1 MSVIAP
7 TAPESSAPPA
17 AAPGRFL
24 AIGRRV
30 LRKPLGAASAVYLLL
45 LIAACAA
52 ASAIAPYGPLTQNL
66 NAVAQGPSAAHLFG
80 TDSLG
85 RDLLSRLLFGGQA
98 TLLGVAE
105 GVIVTTVLGVSLGV
119 LSGYVG
125 GWLDRVLAR
134 VADVLLSLPSII
146 ILLAVLVLFN
156 QSMLAAMVT
165 FGVLGSAAMYRVVR
179 GVTFGLREELYVAAA
194 RVCGLSHGRIII
206 RHVLSRALGP
216 IIVQVSLFASVA
228 LVVQTG
234 LSYLGLGIQPPAPS
248 WGGMIAD
255 AQQVLIGD
263 PWQLVPPGVVVALTV
278 LAFGLLGDSVRD
290 ALQEHRSGRAQGRG
304 ALRPGSGSS
313 PTDLPKRPDPPS
325 APDIVLAIRGLT
337 ISATG
342 GAVPRDIVTNLDLD
356 LRQGEILGIVGETGC
371 GKSLTM
377 LAVLGLL
384 PGGLTVTSGR
394 AWLSGQEVALGDA
407 SQLAG
412 LRGSQIG
419 MVFQEP
425 IPSLDPAFRVGTQLT
440 EVVRAHTSLSRR
452 AARDRAL
459 ELLGQVSLT
468 DPAAVAERYPHQL
481 SGGMAQRVAIAM
493 ALAGGPRLL
502 IADEPTT
509 ALDVSVQAEILDLL
523 RELNSTAGM
532 SIILVT
538 HDWGVVADICD
549 RAAVLYAGEVVE
561 LAPVAGLWGHPR
573 HPYTAD
579 LMAAN
584 PYFALPG
591 QALQTIPGRVPEP
604 GHRPAGC
611 RYAPRCSVSSPDCA
625 ESAVPLTP
633 VGPDTG
639 AFRCLHSERISSQAR
654 STS

>member
-1 MSVIAP
+1 MSVVTPA
-7 TAPESSAPPA
+7 APETSAPPA
-17 AAPGRFL
+17 AAPGRFV

-30 LRKPLGAASAVYLLL
+30 MRKPLGAASVVYLVLL
-45 LIAACAA
+45 VAACAA
-52 ASAIAPYGPLTQNL
+52 ASLIAPYGPLAQDLT
-66 NAVAQGPSAAHLFG
+66 AVDQGPSAAHLFG

-105 GVIVTTVLGVSLGV
+105 AVIVTTVLGVSMGV

-134 VADVLLSLPSII
+134 VADVLMSLPSII
-146 ILLAVLVLFN
+146 ILLAVLVLFD

-165 FGVLGSAAMYRVVR
+165 FGVLGSTAMFRVVR
-179 GVTFGLREELYVAAA
+179 GVALGLREELYVAAA
-194 RVCGLSHGRIII
+194 RVCGLSHRRIIT
-206 RHVLSRALGP
+206 RHVLSRAQGP
-216 IIVQVSLFASVA
+216 IIVQISLFASVA

-263 PWQLVPPGVVVALTV
+263 PWQLVPPGVIVALTV

-290 ALQEHRSGRAQGRG
+290 ALQEHRAGRG
-304 ALRPGSGSS
+304 ISKAVFREVPSTSS
-313 PTDLPKRPDPPS
+313 AEDRSTQPSDPDT
-325 APDIVLAIRGLT
+325 VLAIRDLT
-337 ISATG
+337 ITTTSG
-342 GAVPRDIVTNLDLD
+342 PEPRNIVTSMDLD

-371 GKSLTM
+371 GKSVTM
-377 LAVLGLL
+377 LAALGLL
-384 PGGLTVTSGR
+384 PSGLAVTSGR
-394 AWLSGQEVALGDA
+394 VWLSGQEIALGDA
-407 SQLAG
+407 RHLAG

-425 IPSLDPAFRVGTQLT
+425 IPSLDPAFRVGSQLA

-452 AARDRAL
+452 AARDRVL
-459 ELLGQVSLT
+459 ELLRQVSLT
-468 DPAAVAERYPHQL
+468 DPAAVAARYPHQL
-481 SGGMAQRVAIAM
+481 SGGMAQRVAIAI
-493 ALAGGPRLL
+493 ALAGGPRVL

-523 RELNSTAGM
+523 RELNSAAGM
-532 SIILVT
+532 SIVLVT

-549 RAAVLYAGEVVE
+549 RAAVLYAGEIVE
-561 LAPVAGLWGHPR
+561 LAPVADLWNRPR

-584 PYFALPG
+584 PYFAPPG
-591 QALQTIPGRVPEP
+591 QALRTIPGRVPEP
-604 GHRPAGC
+604 GQRPSGC
-611 RYAPRCSVSSPDCA
+611 RYEPRCAVSSPDCA
-625 ESAVPLTP
+625 ESAVPLTLA
-633 VGPDTG
+633 GPGAG
-639 AFRCLHSERISSQAR
+639 AFRCRHSERIPHQAR
-654 STS
+654 STT